1 MTERQKKIW
10 NLLLDRD
17 FLTARQIGEL
27 LHISDRTVRNEIKEI
42 NGELKKE
49 AIQSKKGQ
57 GFSIEEKVSLSRPAI
72 STQMEETE
80 NLEWEVVRSVLFDE
94 DLTYL
99 ELADELYISDTL
111 LTKIVARVN
120 RRMTRRCG
128 MGTIKKQNNRLV
140 LELGEGEKR
149 NYYGVYVITRNLN
162 QYFEPERFQT
172 YFQYVKIQWFR
183 DILLE
188 ELRGKDTA
196 FYDTTIVRL
205 LVGMAVMAER
215 MAAGCFI
222 EIQTGGLDRAKE
234 PGTAREDVSSEDPAV
249 RRMVDKIGN
258 LLGIKPPEKEYQYF
272 SRLFRND
279 FYHMEGLEQMV
290 AAQFLDKILVEI
302 HVEYG
307 FDFSRDQE
315 FCKEMMAQLI
325 GTLRRAKNSQ
335 YVVNPVLYRI
345 KAQYPL
351 EYDIAIFF
359 ADRFNRLAGCAIGED
374 EVGLIAIHFIR
385 AMETSMMRQE
395 KKVAL
400 VNPFGKQV
408 KELIKKRLE
417 EMGECRIKIS
427 DTYSIFDL
435 PRFFPKDIL
444 AVLTTVPL
452 PENPEDVP
460 VILCRNF
467 LDYHEKEKLL
477 TAVRE
482 DQVTSVRT
490 YFKNLFR
497 PSLFFPSV
505 EFDSREEAI
514 EFMCGKLLEQGY
526 VEEGFL
532 ESVMQREAIAP
543 TAFEAGFAF
552 AHAMENTARR
562 TAICTCLLKSKLA
575 WGEYN
580 VRILFLFALSP
591 SWNHRVI
598 PVYNVMIDNLMKA
611 GAVRRLSHIETCQ
624 EFVKMLL

>member
-1 MTERQKKIW
+1 MTNRQKKIW
-10 NLLLDRD
+10 SLLLERD
-17 FLTARQIGEL
+17 FLTARQIGER

-42 NGELKKE
+42 NEELKKE

-57 GFSIEEKVSLSRPAI
+57 GFSIADRESLGKSAVSL
-72 STQMEETE
+72 QMEETE

-94 DLTYL
+94 DLTYSD
-99 ELADELYISDTL
+99 LADELYISDTL

-120 RRMTRRCG
+120 RRMTRHYDA
-128 MGTIKKQNNRLV
+128 GTIKKQNNHLV
-140 LELGEGEKR
+140 LNLEEREKR
-149 NYYGVYVITRNLN
+149 SYYGVYVITRNLN
-162 QYFEPERFQT
+162 QYFNLEHFQT
-172 YFQYVKIQWFR
+172 YFQYVKIPC
-183 DILLE
+183 LLE
-188 ELRGKDTA
+188 LLMDELQRKNIA

-215 MAAGCFI
+215 MAGGFFI
-222 EIQTGGLDRAKE
+222 EMSPDGPDNEKE
-234 PGTAREDVSSEDPAV
+234 PETTRKDASLGEPAI
-249 RRMVDKIGN
+249 RQMVDEIGN
-258 LLGIKPPEKEYQYF
+258 YLGIKPPAGEYRYF

-279 FYHMEGLEQMV
+279 FYHMEGLDQMV
-290 AAQFLDKILVEI
+290 AAGFLDKILAEI
-302 HVEYG
+302 RVEYG
-307 FDFSRDQE
+307 FDFSTDQE

-325 GTLRRAKNSQ
+325 GTLKRDKNSQ
-335 YVVNPVLYRI
+335 YVVNPVLFRI

-359 ADRFNRLAGCAIGED
+359 ADRFNQLAGCAIGED

-385 AMETSMMRQE
+385 AMETNMMRHE

-408 KELIKKRLE
+408 KDLIKKRLE
-417 EMGECRIKIS
+417 EMGECRIKIGY
-427 DTYSIFDL
+427 TYSIFDL
-435 PRFFPKDIL
+435 PVFFPEDIL

-460 VILCRNF
+460 VILCHNF
-467 LDYHEKEKLL
+467 LDYYEKEKLL

-490 YFKNLFR
+490 YFQNLFR
-497 PSLFFPSV
+497 PSLFFPDM
-505 EFDSREEAI
+505 EFDSKEQALA
-514 EFMCGKLLEQGY
+514 FMCGKLCAQGY
-526 VEEGFL
+526 VEENFL

-543 TAFEAGFAF
+543 TAFESGFAF
-552 AHAMENTARR
+552 AHAMENMARR
-562 TAICTCLLKSKLA
+562 TAICTCLLKNKLP

-591 SWNHRVI
+591 TWNHRVI

-611 GAVRRLSHIETCQ
+611 GAVRRLSHIKTCQ

>member
-10 NLLLDRD
+10 NLLLERD
-17 FLTARQIGEL
+17 FLTAGQIGEI

-42 NGELKKE
+42 NGELKKGIE
-49 AIQSKKGQ
+49 SKKGQ
-57 GFSIEEKVSLSRPAI
+57 GFSIRDKEKLQEPAVSVQA
-72 STQMEETE
+72 EAE
-80 NLEWEVVRSVLFDE
+80 NLEWEVVRSVLFEE

-99 ELADELYISDTL
+99 ELADELYVSDTL
-111 LTKIVARVN
+111 LSKMISRIN
-120 RRMTRRCG
+120 RRMLRRYSA
-128 MGTIKKQNNRLV
+128 GTIKKQNSRLI
-140 LELGEGEKR
+140 LELGEKEKR

-162 QYFEPERFQT
+162 QYFEPERFQP
-172 YFQYVKIQWFR
+172 YFQYVKIQWFQ
-183 DILLE
+183 DILME
-188 ELRGKDTA
+188 ELKGKETA

-205 LVGMAVMAER
+205 LVGTAVMAER
-215 MAAGCFI
+215 MAAGYFM
-222 EIQTGGLDRAKE
+222 ETLPDGSKDPERFYGDLPSR
-234 PGTAREDVSSEDPAV
+234 DPAV
-249 RRMVDKIGN
+249 RRIVEKIGN
-258 LLGIKPPEKEYQYF
+258 LLEIRPPEEEYRYF
-272 SRLFRND
+272 SGLFRND
-279 FYHMEGLEQMV
+279 FYHMEGLEQIV

-359 ADRFNRLAGCAIGED
+359 ADRFNRLAGCTIGED

-385 AMETSMMRQE
+385 AMETNMMRQE
-395 KKVAL
+395 KKVVL

-417 EMGECRIKIS
+417 EMGECRIRINH
-427 DTYSIFDL
+427 TYSIFDL
-435 PRFFPKDIL
+435 PEFFPKDIL

-477 TAVRE
+477 TVVRE

-497 PSLFFPSV
+497 PSLFFSDM
-505 EFDSREEAI
+505 EFDSREQAI
-514 EFMCGKLLEQGY
+514 GFMCEKLLEQGY
-526 VEEGFL
+526 VEEGFF

-552 AHAMENTARR
+552 AHAMENTAKR
-562 TAICTCLLKSKLA
+562 TAICTCLLKNKLP

-591 SWNHRVI
+591 TWNHRVI

-611 GAVRRLSHIETCQ
+611 GAVRRLSHIETCS
-624 EFVKMLL
+624 EFVKRLL